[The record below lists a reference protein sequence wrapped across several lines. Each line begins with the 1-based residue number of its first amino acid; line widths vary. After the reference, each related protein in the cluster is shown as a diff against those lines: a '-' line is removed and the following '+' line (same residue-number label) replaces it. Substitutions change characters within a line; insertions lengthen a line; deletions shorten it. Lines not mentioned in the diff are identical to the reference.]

1 MSQITVAFARAPAK
15 HPPPTSTRS
24 SMSNHDR
31 SAATATAK
39 PAAGPNAAAR
49 VPAGMKKISRL
60 FAFTRLTRGRPD
72 SANGNHPEWDSA
84 STRESSPDVHQLT
97 SRRRRAEPEARR
109 PARNGLSRLVADDQN
124 PPCAICATIDFP
136 CLLNWRPG
144 QPRPWIPLAHTLA
157 ELSACPYCIFFQA
170 LVGAEPDLTRKFTPY
185 LRIRQAFERL
195 GVGEKHELG
204 GAVLFEVTT
213 KSKAL
218 PWGYIVRVVEGNDD
232 LAGYREATPAIRGRV
247 IPPKLD
253 PALPRTWI
261 DFCMTNH
268 SHTACGSRGPP
279 IRGLKLVDCR
289 EEEVVF
295 VDDLNAEAV
304 EYVTLSYARGN
315 ASLDETD
322 PPGSLPEELPQLL
335 ADAMSVTRSLGFR
348 YLWVD
353 RYCFPQ
359 YNAVER
365 RRQLDKMGEI
375 YARSALTLIVAAGEG
390 MSDGIPGVSVPREE
404 QLSLQTEAGYFT
416 TSLIRPDVEVANSK
430 WASRGW
436 TYQEGLLSRRRLV
449 FTPSQIY
456 FQCQSLHCHETIS
469 YPLQTKPA
477 LNLGRVFPP
486 TGAGTRTGDFKNI
499 ANGYL
504 GREFAYP
511 EDRLDAF
518 RGILDQYAQMD
529 PSMDNILGLPLFHGN
544 DFKNKPDPSRI
555 DRLAVGLGWRHDPAG
570 DTETSTYP
578 MYLHGQFP
586 SWTWLAWKL
595 RPEYTGYGPYFNLYQ
610 VGDETP
616 LVDGIS
622 AVPNMDIS
630 IGFKDDK
637 VLSWEHQGEA
647 IAARSTP
654 ISFLRL
660 RTYCFY
666 IRLTV
671 KPASADGASSSSP
684 SRSPSSVTLTSPD
697 LRDAL
702 RPSLTAM
709 LLRAAHNT
717 PDADPPPGDHE
728 LVGAFISGR
737 DWKTD
742 ESFESANVL
751 VCGRRDWAA
760 DGELVRLG
768 TLELGAGGL
777 LGVDEE
783 TAVVKG
789 AMNDDRRLDVQLR
802 ELDIY

>member
-1 MSQITVAFARAPAK
+1 MATPNKSTV
-15 HPPPTSTRS
+15 
-24 SMSNHDR
+24 
-31 SAATATAK
+31 
-39 PAAGPNAAAR
+39 AAGPNSNSAAAR

-72 SANGNHPEWDSA
+72 SANGNAHNEWDSA
-84 STRESSPDVHQLT
+84 STRESSPDVHQLS

-247 IPPKLD
+247 IPPTID

-268 SHTACGSRGPP
+268 SGAGCGSRGPP

-304 EYVTLSYARGN
+304 EYVTLSYVRD
-315 ASLDETD
+315 SPFDDETD
-322 PPGSLPEELPQLL
+322 YHGGLPDELPRLFV
-335 ADAMSVTRSLGFR
+335 DAMTATRSLGFR
-348 YLWVD
+348 YLWID

-359 YNAVER
+359 YNAAER

-375 YARSALTLIVAAGEG
+375 YTRSALTLVVAAGEG
-390 MSDGIPGVSVPREE
+390 VSDGIPGISVPREE
-404 QLSLQTEAGYFT
+404 QLSLQTEAGFFT
-416 TSLIRPDVEVANSK
+416 TSLIRPDTEVANSK
-430 WASRGW
+430 WASPSW

-456 FQCQSLHCHETIS
+456 FQCQSLHCHESIS

-477 LNLGRVFPP
+477 LNLGRVFPLR
-486 TGAGTRTGDFKNI
+486 GVGTRTGDFKKQV
-499 ANGYL
+499 NGYL
-504 GREFAYP
+504 SRDFTSS

-518 RGILDQYAQMD
+518 RGVLDKYAQMD
-529 PSMDNILGLPLFHGN
+529 PPMDNILGLPLFHAM
-544 DFKNKPDPSRI
+544 DFKNLSSPDRT
-555 DRLAVGLGWRHDPAG
+555 DRLAVALGWRFDPAG
-570 DTETSTYP
+570 DTEVSPHP
-578 MYLHGQFP
+578 MHLHGSFP

-595 RPEYTGYGPYFNLYQ
+595 RPEYTGYGPYFSLYQ

-616 LVDGIS
+616 LIDGIS
-622 AVPNMDIS
+622 AVPKMTIS

-637 VLSWEHQGEA
+637 VLSWEDHGDA

-660 RTYCFY
+660 QTYCFY

-671 KPASADGASSSSP
+671 APPTPDAASSSS
-684 SRSPSSVTLTSPD
+684 SSTTANISLISPD
-697 LRDAL
+697 LRDTL

-709 LLRAAHNT
+709 LLRAT
-717 PDADPPPGDHE
+717 YSSPDAEPPPGEHE

-737 DWKTD
+737 DWKLD

-751 VCGRRDWAA
+751 ICGRRDWAV
-760 DGELVRLG
+760 DGDLVRLG
-768 TLELGAGGL
+768 TLELGTGGL
-777 LGVDEE
+777 LGVDED

-789 AMNDDRRLDVQLR
+789 AMNDERRLDVQLR